1 MPLKTLKTI
10 TASVKNVYDHLGLY
24 TVKSLSIFLV
34 SIYYFIFCGMMSIGI
49 NNLVPRQTPAQL
61 NKMPTL
67 HLGISICVIVGTL
80 AVGYYLVRNL
90 LSDGPVLFDRWF
102 FEGWYGYQH
111 EKLREAATGGIV
123 VATVIFFFQDRLKN
137 RLAEFSK
144 RFTLTA
150 EATSAPGGE

>member
-1 MPLKTLKTI
+1 MALKTVKTVS
-10 TASVKNVYDHLGLY
+10 TSVKSVYEHLGFY
-24 TVKSLSIFLV
+24 TVKSISIFIV

-49 NNLVPRQTPAQL
+49 NNLVPHKTEEELKEMTTWR
-61 NKMPTL
+61 
-67 HLGISICVIVGTL
+67 LGISICIIVGSL

-90 LSDGPVLFDRWF
+90 LQGGPLIFDQWF
-102 FEGWYGYQH
+102 FEGWYGYKH

-144 RFTLTA
+144 RFTVTA